1 MLTRRSLIGASVAA
15 LVLAGRAPGA
25 AALQPVLI
33 GGGPADGAD
42 TAAAQEIC
50 RAVNE
55 RAAGTYDCFARPT
68 PGSVFNI
75 RAVAGGLMEF
85 GFARSDG
92 SREAVDGR
100 GAWEGRPATSLR
112 SAVDLQTEG
121 ALLVTGTHVADDL
134 VYEVVRTVFE
144 TLDALGRVHP
154 AFLDLDPAAAP
165 GDLAPPL
172 HPGAARYYR
181 ERGWLPAQ

>member
-15 LVLAGRAPGA
+15 LVLAGQAPGA
-25 AALQPVLI
+25 VALQPVLI

-42 TAAAQEIC
+42 TEAAEQIC
-50 RAVNE
+50 RLVSE

-75 RAVAGGLMEF
+75 RAAAGGLMEF
-85 GFARSDG
+85 GFARSDN
-92 SREAVDGR
+92 SREAVDGK

-112 SAVDLQTEG
+112 SAVRLRSGE
-121 ALLVTGTHVADDL
+121 ALFVTGTHVADDL
-134 VYEVVRTVFE
+134 VYDVVRTVFE
-144 TLDALGRVHP
+144 HLNALGRAHP
-154 AFLDLDPAAAP
+154 AFLDLDPAATP

-172 HPGAARYYR
+172 HPGATRYYR
-181 ERGWLPAQ
+181 ERGWLRAQ